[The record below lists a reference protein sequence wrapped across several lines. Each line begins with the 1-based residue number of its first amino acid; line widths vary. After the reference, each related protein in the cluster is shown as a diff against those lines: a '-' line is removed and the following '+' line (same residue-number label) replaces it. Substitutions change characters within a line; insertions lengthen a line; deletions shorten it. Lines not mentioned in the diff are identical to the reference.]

1 MSESQAGPSVSV
13 SGTKRKPEPLSTE
26 RTSSLGRIL
35 NSTWSDKASPLY
47 DCFDTALREQQAS
60 VAPWLAQQLSQTQ
73 KNALLKAAEARFDA
87 CLAVLRAAGST
98 YDPSTQ
104 AGAQAPLPPLNS
116 PARAK
121 AVEARRAWED
131 VTELRD
137 EKKRFEGFLAG
148 EADTMR
154 NRAGRQLEAVRTA
167 KTLHV
172 QFLAIAWRRAL
183 RWRVLV
189 YQQDTVTAHHV
200 YELLDIVSI
209 DNL

>member
-1 MSESQAGPSVSV
+1 M
-13 SGTKRKPEPLSTE
+13 
-26 RTSSLGRIL
+26 
-35 NSTWSDKASPLY
+35 
-47 DCFDTALREQQAS
+47 
-60 VAPWLAQQLSQTQ
+60 
-73 KNALLKAAEARFDA
+73 
-87 CLAVLRAAGST
+87 
-98 YDPSTQ
+98 
-104 AGAQAPLPPLNS
+104 PPLNS

-154 NRAGRQLEAVRTA
+154 NRAGLQLEAVRTA

-183 RWRVLV
+183 RWRVLGR
-189 YQQDTVTAHHV
+189 
-200 YELLDIVSI
+200 IVAYSVRWI
-209 DNL
+209 RRVLGVRSG